1 MMKHRI
7 SKALLILAVIFLL
20 SVFLSGIF
28 SDLPH
33 VLADDT
39 RSKITGA
46 LHTTLLE
53 KSSGARTVTGI
64 SASAAKPDSVDVFIY
79 LDQQP
84 DAAKLADLAAAGV
97 TVYPDTWIPPT
108 SDHPRG
114 FITATLPI
122 VNLDGLAAKSYV
134 AKIDSAERT
143 AKAQNDVAAQ
153 FLGTQSYWPS
163 GFTGKGVKVAVLDSG
178 LDITHPD
185 IPKPIFQ
192 KDVSDISYVHDN
204 VTSPIPGGSAH
215 GTHVAGSILGRGTAS
230 NGKYKGMAYD
240 ADLIFLKIGDNVTT
254 DASTAAMVKA
264 LKDSI
269 DVYKADIISMSYGG
283 WDDFHDGSAA
293 ECQAADY
300 AVSKGAT
307 VFISAGNEAD
317 DARHFYFGTLG
328 AGQTTG
334 YIQVNVNSDT
344 GDICKLYSNLV
355 WYDGKQSINN
365 LTLQYYDS
373 SFNSIMSIY
382 STRQKSDRG
391 TSQQYWYYG
400 DSANVYTLP
409 TGTST
414 YYIRVSN
421 TSTSSQSFHLYL
433 SGGWKNSGR
442 VKFQSPD
449 LYYTVGSPADAD
461 GVICVGACTTRDSW
475 TDYTGQSQNYGQT
488 LNTLCSFSS
497 RGPRVDTGAPR
508 KPDIVTPGSAI
519 ISCRDRSQAADKNTV
534 SDNGINDG
542 NQPIHYR
549 AMQGTSMACPIAAGS
564 AAILMQAYPGL
575 KGNPA
580 KVKDVMRRSASQYT
594 SPNNDWGY
602 GLLNL
607 LRVLQILPKQANT
620 YSQGN
625 GSGMTFSTDLGTIN
639 IVQKASAQASSAKSL
654 YFPYGAYSYKVSLLQ
669 PSGSAH
675 VTINMPADASEEY
688 WEFADNNWQQITP
701 LSAGGDRMVLQLQD
715 GGTGDSDHQL
725 DGDIEDIGGP
735 AVPSASNIGMGA
747 GTPTGISGG
756 ASATPSLTPQ
766 AMALPSIVV
775 QNASISNTTVSPG
788 EEVRLTARIANTG
801 TANGRVAIRIYVNGE
816 EEQQQAVIVDGG
828 QVLPMQFSIQRNEP
842 GTYNVLINN
851 VSAGTFTVE
860 DAASRDMLI
869 SLIFISL
876 ISGIVLVSIL
886 LWRRTRTSV

>member
-1 MMKHRI
+1 MTKYRMPQAMH
-7 SKALLILAVIFLL
+7 ILAVIFLL
-20 SVFLSGIF
+20 SVFLSGILP
-28 SDLPH
+28 DLPY
-33 VLADDT
+33 VLADDPG
-39 RSKITGA
+39 SKITGA
-46 LHTTLLE
+46 LYTTLLE
-53 KSSGARTVTGI
+53 KSSGVSAGVGEF
-64 SASAAKPDSVDVFIY
+64 ASAARPDSVNVFIY

-84 DAAKLADLAAAGV
+84 DAAKMADLEAAGV

-108 SDHPRG
+108 GNHPRG

-153 FLGTQSYWPS
+153 FLGTQSYWPG

-178 LDITHPD
+178 LDTTHPD
-185 IPKPIFQ
+185 IPTPISQ
-192 KDVSDISYVHDN
+192 KDVSDVNYVHDN

-215 GTHVAGSILGRGTAS
+215 GTHVAGSILGRGTSS
-230 NGKYKGMAYD
+230 NGKYKGMAYES
-240 ADLIFLKIGDNVTT
+240 DLIFLKIGDNFTT
-254 DASTAAMVKA
+254 SASTAAIVKA

-307 VFISAGNEAD
+307 AFISAGNEAD
-317 DARHFYFGTLG
+317 DARHYSGTVG

-355 WYDGKQSINN
+355 WYDGKQSNNN

-373 SFNSIMSIY
+373 SLNSIMSIY

-400 DSANVYTLP
+400 DSTNVYTLP

-421 TSTSSQSFHLYL
+421 ASTSSQSFHLYL
-433 SGGWKNSGR
+433 SGGWNNNDK
-442 VKFQSPD
+442 VKFQVPN

-461 GVICVGACTTRDSW
+461 GVICVGACTTRASW
-475 TDYTGQSQNYGQT
+475 TDYLGQSQNYGET

-519 ISCRDRSQAADKNTV
+519 ISCRDRSQATDKNTV

-542 NQPIHYR
+542 TQPIHYR
-549 AMQGTSMACPIAAGS
+549 AMQGTSMACPIAAGL

-580 KVKDVMRRSASQYT
+580 RVKDVMRRSSSQYT

-607 LRVLQILPKQANT
+607 LRVLQNLPKQANT
-620 YSQGN
+620 FSQGN
-625 GSGMTFSTDLGTIN
+625 QIGMTFSTDLGTIS
-639 IVQKASAQASSAKSL
+639 IIKKASAQTSSAKSL
-654 YFPYGAYSYKVSLLQ
+654 YFPYGAYSYKISLLQ
-669 PSGSAH
+669 PSGSAR
-675 VTINMPADASEEY
+675 VAIDMPAHASETY
-688 WEFADNNWQQITP
+688 WEFTDNNWQQLTP
-701 LSAGGDRMVLQLQD
+701 LSAGGDKIVLRLQD
-715 GGTGDSDHQL
+715 GSTGDSDHQL
-725 DGDIEDIGGP
+725 DGDIEDTGGP
-735 AVPSASNIGMGA
+735 AVPSGSNAGMGA

-756 ASATPSLTPQ
+756 TSATPSPTPQ
-766 AMALPSIVV
+766 AVALPSIAVL
-775 QNASISNTTVSPG
+775 NASISNTMVSPG

-801 TANGRVAIRIYVNGE
+801 TANGQAAIKIYVNGD
-816 EEQQQAVIVDGG
+816 EEQQQAVSVDGG
-828 QVLPMQFSIQRNEP
+828 KVLPMQFSIQRNEP
-842 GTYNVLINN
+842 GTYKVFINN
-851 VSAGTFTVE
+851 VNAGTFTVE
-860 DAASRDMLI
+860 DTASRDMLI
-869 SLIFISL
+869 YLIFISL
-876 ISGIVLVSIL
+876 ICGIAIVSIS
-886 LWRRTRTSV
+886 LWRRTRTGV